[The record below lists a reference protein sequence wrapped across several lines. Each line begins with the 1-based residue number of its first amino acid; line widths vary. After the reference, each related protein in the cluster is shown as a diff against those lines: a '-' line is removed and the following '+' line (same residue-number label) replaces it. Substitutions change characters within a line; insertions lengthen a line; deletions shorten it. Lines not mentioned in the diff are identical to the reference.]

1 MIRELQK
8 RGLPPILTA
17 STTAE
22 NWPHRRKEII
32 ELFAREEY
40 GISPEPPTYV
50 RAETTFLEER
60 AWAGKAEHREVALQF
75 PTPKGIFSFPVDL
88 ILPLKEDKL
97 PLIIYISFTKYPIGK
112 YGPIEEIIDHGY
124 GLATFCYNDVT
135 EDRDDNFSSGLAAMY
150 PRCDEGTQWGKIS
163 MWAWAASRVMDYV
176 QKLDCIDK
184 NRIFSVGHSRLG
196 KTSLWAGVQDQR
208 FASAVS
214 NDSGCSGAAI
224 SRGKQG
230 EKIKDIVTRFP
241 HWFCKN
247 YQQYQD
253 KEEELPF
260 DQHQLLSAMAPRP
273 LYVASAAEDLW
284 ADPQSEFL
292 SCLAASEAYYL
303 HGKKG
308 LVHKNRFP
316 KPGEFLHEGEIGYH
330 LRGGTHFLSRYDWQL
345 FMRFMDKHL

>member
-1 MIRELQK
+1 MLFKELEK
-8 RGLPPILTA
+8 RGLPPILA
-17 STTAE
+17 ESTTAE
-22 NWPHRRKEII
+22 NWWQRRKELI

-40 GISPEPPTYV
+40 GFFPEPPPYV

-88 ILPLKEDKL
+88 ILPIKSEKM
-97 PLIIYISFTKYPIGK
+97 PLIIYISFTRYPIGK
-112 YGPIEEIIDHGY
+112 YGPLEKIIDHGY
-124 GLATFCYNDVT
+124 AMATFCYNDVT

-150 PRCDEGTQWGKIS
+150 PRDDNGTQGGKIS

-176 QKLDCIDK
+176 QNLDCIDK
-184 NRIFSVGHSRLG
+184 KRIFSVGHSRLG
-196 KTSLWAGVQDQR
+196 KTSLWASVQDQR
-208 FASAVS
+208 FAAAVS

-253 KEEELPF
+253 KEYELPL
-260 DQHQLLSAMAPRP
+260 DQHQLLSTMAPRP
-273 LYVASAAEDLW
+273 VYVASAVEDLW

-292 SCLAASEAYYL
+292 SCLAASKA
-303 HGKKG
+303 
-308 LVHKNRFP
+308 
-316 KPGEFLHEGEIGYH
+316 
-330 LRGGTHFLSRYDWQL
+330 
-345 FMRFMDKHL
+345 